1 MLFQQKWSSIFWL
14 VYYSNKYPNS
24 LTLVRT
30 DKLHN
35 QMLHPLGLPQLPLPA
50 QLQDK
55 HVLGHLQFNTHQ
67 DKVQAPYL
75 GKAKDYHTFFP
86 HAVSQISIDI
96 H

>member
-30 DKLHN
+30 NFIIRCYIHLGCHSYHY
-35 QMLHPLGLPQLPLPA
+35 LHPIA

-86 HAVSQISIDI
+86 HAVS
-96 H
+96 